1 MLFYIF
7 SLTGGGADKLNTG
20 VGEDD
25 TLNDDHGRYEAIGQP
40 ATGIRNETKASRIAT
55 RVAEDEDTDGHQHE
69 DDQCNNLNQREPI
82 LQLAEDLHREHIE
95 YQDAADNYEGKCPL
109 RNGIEP
115 RRVLAKPFDVDSYG
129 CAIRHQGHGPISPVQ
144 PAGNKGGLLAVKLAG
159 IGNEG
164 TGAGAVDDELA
175 KRTQDDIAEEATNK
189 IEHREKRSGVLQTT
203 SGAQKKTGTDGRTD
217 GDHLQL
223 AIAHSLLQTVVF

>member
-1 MLFYIF
+1 M
-7 SLTGGGADKLNTG
+7 
-20 VGEDD
+20 
-25 TLNDDHGRYEAIGQP
+25 
-40 ATGIRNETKASRIAT
+40 
-55 RVAEDEDTDGHQHE
+55 AEDEDADGHQHE
-69 DDQCNNLNQREPI
+69 DDQRDDLYQGEPV

-164 TGAGAVDDELA
+164 AGAGAIDDELA

-189 IEHREKRSGVLQTT
+189 IEHREEGARVLQ
-203 SGAQKKTGTDGRTD
+203 AAAGT
-217 GDHLQL
+217 
-223 AIAHSLLQTVVF
+223 